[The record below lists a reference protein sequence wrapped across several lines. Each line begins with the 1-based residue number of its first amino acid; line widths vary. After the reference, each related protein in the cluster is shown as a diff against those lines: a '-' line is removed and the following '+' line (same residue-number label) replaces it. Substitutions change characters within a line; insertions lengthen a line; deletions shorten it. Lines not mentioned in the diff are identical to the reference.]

1 MADKLSRAA
10 HPADK
15 TAVIFAGSGHRITFG
30 DLERRAN
37 QGAHL
42 LRFAGLGNGDVLAI
56 CIDNC
61 PGFFDVACA
70 ASRSGLTLVP
80 ISTKLTATEVAFIVQ
95 NSNAKALVVS
105 AGTDTPGDKLAA
117 ACPGVAVFSVG
128 FDSPGLRSWD
138 ALRITMPATPLA
150 DGQPGREMLYS
161 SGTTGRPKGIVY
173 RGAATFSNASESAL
187 RFIERIG
194 GSAATRYLSTAPLY
208 HTAPYAWAMAMLAI
222 GGTTIVMEQFDPE
235 QSLRLI
241 EQHRVDVTQWVPTHF
256 VRLLKLSAECRSA
269 YDLSSLRLAV
279 HAAAPCPVAVK
290 REMINWW
297 GPILLEYYGS
307 SEQTALTIID
317 SAEWLAHEGS
327 VGRCFN
333 GKLHICDDDGRELP
347 VGEVGVVYAEGGMD
361 FAYLGDPD
369 KTAAAR
375 NASGWTTVGDIGRL
389 DAEGYLYLTDRKH
402 FMIISGGVNVYPQE
416 IEDLLVTHPLV
427 FDAAVIGL
435 PDEDLGEIVTAV
447 IQLINPGEASAALAD
462 ELQRWM
468 RESLSAIKT
477 PKRILFRDSLPRLPT
492 GKMAKHVLKRELT
505 RGAAQG

>member
-42 LRFAGLGNGDVLAI
+42 LRSAGLGNGDVLAI

-105 AGTDTPGDKLAA
+105 AGTDTAGDKLAA

-208 HTAPYAWAMAMLAI
+208 HTAPYACWPSAAR
-222 GGTTIVMEQFDPE
+222 P
-235 QSLRLI
+235 
-241 EQHRVDVTQWVPTHF
+241 
-256 VRLLKLSAECRSA
+256 LSWSNSTLNNHCASSSSTVSTSRSGCPHIS
-269 YDLSSLRLAV
+269 YGCSSFRRN
-279 HAAAPCPVAVK
+279 AAAHTTCRLCGWRSMPRHP
-290 REMINWW
+290 
-297 GPILLEYYGS
+297 
-307 SEQTALTIID
+307 
-317 SAEWLAHEGS
+317 
-327 VGRCFN
+327 
-333 GKLHICDDDGRELP
+333 
-347 VGEVGVVYAEGGMD
+347 
-361 FAYLGDPD
+361 
-369 KTAAAR
+369 AR
-375 NASGWTTVGDIGRL
+375 WR
-389 DAEGYLYLTDRKH
+389 
-402 FMIISGGVNVYPQE
+402 
-416 IEDLLVTHPLV
+416 
-427 FDAAVIGL
+427 
-435 PDEDLGEIVTAV
+435 
-447 IQLINPGEASAALAD
+447 
-462 ELQRWM
+462 
-468 RESLSAIKT
+468 
-477 PKRILFRDSLPRLPT
+477 
-492 GKMAKHVLKRELT
+492 
-505 RGAAQG
+505 

>member
-1 MADKLSRAA
+1 
-10 HPADK
+10 
-15 TAVIFAGSGHRITFG
+15 
-30 DLERRAN
+30 
-37 QGAHL
+37 
-42 LRFAGLGNGDVLAI
+42 
-56 CIDNC
+56 
-61 PGFFDVACA
+61 
-70 ASRSGLTLVP
+70 
-80 ISTKLTATEVAFIVQ
+80 
-95 NSNAKALVVS
+95 
-105 AGTDTPGDKLAA
+105 
-117 ACPGVAVFSVG
+117 
-128 FDSPGLRSWD
+128 
-138 ALRITMPATPLA
+138 
-150 DGQPGREMLYS
+150 
-161 SGTTGRPKGIVY
+161 
-173 RGAATFSNASESAL
+173 
-187 RFIERIG
+187 
-194 GSAATRYLSTAPLY
+194 
-208 HTAPYAWAMAMLAI
+208 MAMLAI

-256 VRLLKLSAECRSA
+256 VRLLKLSAECRGA

-435 PDEDLGEIVTAV
+435 PDEDLGEVVTAV

-492 GKMAKHVLKRELT
+492 GKMAKHVLKRELS
-505 RGAAQG
+505 RGTVQE